1 MSLPLDPALLDRL
14 PPEVRALVEAQA
26 KALEEERAQRAVV
39 EHERAELKDLVV
51 RLKALVQALREAR
64 FAAKSEKLHP
74 DQLQMAFEDVEETIA
89 EVQEQQDR
97 PTERQTGQRPPRQET
112 VRRAVPKGLPRI
124 EERVVPEDLTWSPLE
139 RHWSERQWRR
149 GCGAMVAI
157 GEDRS
162 DRLDIVPAQLRVLVT
177 VRPRF
182 ACPKGRAGVVQAP
195 PPPRLIE
202 GGLPTEAFLAWL
214 VVSKYADALPLYR
227 IAQILARSGVEIDRS
242 TLADWVGRTAFHLEP
257 VVQHMLGHLRRSTKL
272 FMDETSA
279 PVLDPGRSRT
289 KTGFLWALT
298 RDDRRW
304 SGPGPAITVF
314 SYAPGRGGAHAE
326 EMLTGFEGILQVDG
340 YTGYN
345 RLTLP
350 TRTGGAP
357 VTQAYCW
364 AHARREFIEATPKA
378 GSPLAD
384 EALRRIA
391 QLYAIEAD
399 IRGRPAEERRP
410 VRQARSEPLAASL
423 HAWAQD
429 KATRLSA
436 KSDLGRAV
444 RYMLKHWDGQTVFLQ
459 DGRVEMDSNPVENS
473 IRPMA
478 LQRKNSLFAGHDE
491 GGRNWARLAS
501 LIATCRLN
509 GVEPFAW
516 LKATLTAIAQGHPQ
530 ARIEDADA
538 VELHPRHLIRVGP
551 QDCRKTCKRGH
562 SLNWPTAAK
571 HGTQWRWTLA
581 YN

>member
-1 MSLPLDPALLDRL
+1 M
-14 PPEVRALVEAQA
+14 
-26 KALEEERAQRAVV
+26 
-39 EHERAELKDLVV
+39 
-51 RLKALVQALREAR
+51 
-64 FAAKSEKLHP
+64 
-74 DQLQMAFEDVEETIA
+74 
-89 EVQEQQDR
+89 
-97 PTERQTGQRPPRQET
+97 
-112 VRRAVPKGLPRI
+112 RRAVPKGLPRI
-124 EERVVPEDLTWSPLE
+124 EEHVVPEDLTCPC
-139 RHWSERQWRR
+139 

-177 VRPRF
+177 IRPRF

-242 TLADWVGRTAFHLEP
+242 TLADWVGRTAFHLKP
-257 VVQHMLGHLRRSTKL
+257 IVQHMLGHLRRSTKL

-279 PVLDPGRSRT
+279 PVLDPGRGRT

-314 SYAPGRGGAHAE
+314 SYAPGRGGSHAE
-326 EMLTGFEGILQVDG
+326 EMLAGFEGILQVDG

-357 VTQAYCW
+357 VTLAYCW

-391 QLYAIEAD
+391 QLYAIEAK
-399 IRGRPAEERRP
+399 IRGRPAEERRA
-410 VRQARSEPLAASL
+410 VRQARSAPLAASL
-423 HAWAQD
+423 HAWARD
-429 KATRLSA
+429 KAARLSA
-436 KSDLGRAV
+436 KSDLGHAV
-444 RYMLKHWDGQTVFLQ
+444 RYLLKHWDGLTVFLQ
-459 DGRVEMDSNPVENS
+459 DGRVEMDTNPVENA
-473 IRPMA
+473 IRPLA

-509 GVEPFAW
+509 NVEPFAW
-516 LKATLTAIAQGHPQ
+516 LKATLTAIAHDHPQ
-530 ARIEDADA
+530 ARIE
-538 VELHPRHLIRVGP
+538 ELMPWNFTQATG
-551 QDCRKTCKRGH
+551 
-562 SLNWPTAAK
+562 AAPDPK
-571 HGTQWRWTLA
+571 IA
-581 YN
+581 EKIANEAAA

>member
-1 MSLPLDPALLDRL
+1 
-14 PPEVRALVEAQA
+14 
-26 KALEEERAQRAVV
+26 
-39 EHERAELKDLVV
+39 
-51 RLKALVQALREAR
+51 
-64 FAAKSEKLHP
+64 
-74 DQLQMAFEDVEETIA
+74 MASN
-89 EVQEQQDR
+89 
-97 PTERQTGQRPPRQET
+97 G
-112 VRRAVPKGLPRI
+112 
-124 EERVVPEDLTWSPLE
+124 SP
-139 RHWSERQWRR
+139 
-149 GCGAMVAI
+149 
-157 GEDRS
+157 
-162 DRLDIVPAQLRVLVT
+162 
-177 VRPRF
+177 
-182 ACPKGRAGVVQAP
+182 
-195 PPPRLIE
+195 
-202 GGLPTEAFLAWL
+202 FLAWL

-227 IAQILARSGVEIDRS
+227 IAQILARSGFEIDRS
-242 TLADWVGRTAFHLEP
+242 NLADWVGRPAFHLES

-272 FMDETSA
+272 LMDETSA
-279 PVLDPGRSRT
+279 PVLDPGRGRT

-304 SGPGPAITVF
+304 SGPPSARRPAITVF

-326 EMLTGFEGILQVDG
+326 EMLTGFEGVLQVDG

-357 VTQAYCW
+357 VTLAYCW

-391 QLYAIEAD
+391 QLYAIEAE
-399 IRGRPAEERRP
+399 IRGRPAEERRA
-410 VRQARSEPLAASL
+410 VRQARSAPLAASL

-444 RYMLKHWDGQTVFLQ
+444 RYLLKHWDGLTVFLQ

-473 IRPMA
+473 IRPLA

-530 ARIEDADA
+530 ARIE
-538 VELHPRHLIRVGP
+538 ELMPWNFTPATGSTPDPKIAE
-551 QDCRKTCKRGH
+551 KIA
-562 SLNWPTAAK
+562 NEAA
-571 HGTQWRWTLA
+571 A
-581 YN
+581 

>member
-39 EHERAELKDLVV
+39 EHERAELKDLVA

-74 DQLQMAFEDVEETIA
+74 DQLQMAFEDIEETIA

-97 PTERQTGQRPPRQET
+97 ATGRQTSQRPPRQDT
-112 VRRAVPKGLPRI
+112 GRRAVPKGLPRI

-242 TLADWVGRTAFHLEP
+242 TLADWVGRTAFHLKP

-279 PVLDPGRSRT
+279 PVLDPGRGRT

-304 SGPGPAITVF
+304 SGPSPAITVF
-314 SYAPGRGGAHAE
+314 SYAPGRGGSHAE
-326 EMLTGFEGILQVDG
+326 EMLTGFEGVLQVDG

-357 VTQAYCW
+357 VTLAYCW

-391 QLYAIEAD
+391 QLYAIEAE
-399 IRGRPAEERRP
+399 IRGRPAEERRA
-410 VRQARSEPLAASL
+410 VRQARSAPLAASL
-423 HAWAQD
+423 HAWAQE

-444 RYMLKHWDGQTVFLQ
+444 RYLLKHWDGLTVFLQ

-473 IRPMA
+473 IRPLA

-516 LKATLTAIAQGHPQ
+516 LKATLTAIAHGHPQ
-530 ARIEDADA
+530 ARIE
-538 VELHPRHLIRVGP
+538 ELMPWNFTPATGSTPDLKIAE
-551 QDCRKTCKRGH
+551 KIA
-562 SLNWPTAAK
+562 NEAA
-571 HGTQWRWTLA
+571 A
-581 YN
+581 